1 MTIMLLRT
9 ALIGLLLA
17 SFVLTLAACR
27 PDETPPCTPAP
38 GSSVDPCEPDVH
50 LPQMGGAAGGMIDLG
65 DEPRSLR
72 EMLDG
77 HVVPFVPHLVM
88 RGTYLPGTVR
98 CTAGDRFRPH
108 SYENPEDYSLL
119 LNTLSF
125 RCYADVR
132 ANAYIIGDGPSTVT
146 VQVGWDIYGDG
157 SYESSADIERRRHG
171 YEQLL
176 IRGRFDY
183 EHYYETGNERLTGG
197 IVGRDVV
204 LFIGPTD
211 DLSAEAWLVMATWD
225 VQRREDDIVVAVH
238 PDREL
243 WRRLRPDD
251 YPTHRAAL
259 EMELPAFTLAVTT
272 ANEAR
277 VAAYGGRTG
286 ADPGLPMLVA
296 NVDQLPQF
304 MTAVGAYGHPDGPP
318 AQPPPVP
325 ACATGT
331 AVTDTG
337 VNRGLVYDCGA
348 LLAGKDEL
356 RGTAT
361 LDWSVDTSITDWEGV
376 ATSGTPD
383 RVTELDL
390 SSEGLSGSIPAEL
403 GTLFALTTLDLS
415 MNALTGDIPA
425 ELGLLPNLEEIRLSG
440 NSLTGCIPVA
450 LKDVATNDLSSLSLL
465 YCQPPAPEDLS
476 AGTAGEASV
485 PLSWNAVANAST
497 YWVEYRG
504 DGLGPPPPTR
514 SPGRPTRWTGWPV

>member
-1 MTIMLLRT
+1 
-9 ALIGLLLA
+9 
-17 SFVLTLAACR
+17 
-27 PDETPPCTPAP
+27 
-38 GSSVDPCEPDVH
+38 
-50 LPQMGGAAGGMIDLG
+50 MIDLG
-65 DEPRSLR
+65 DEPRSVR
-72 EMLDG
+72 ELLDG
-77 HVVPFVPHLVM
+77 YVVPFVPHLVV

-125 RCYADVR
+125 RCYADVH
-132 ANAYIIGDGPSTVT
+132 ANAYIVGDGPSTVT

-157 SYESSADIERRRHG
+157 SYESSTDIERRRHG

-176 IRGRFDY
+176 IGGRFDY

-204 LFIGPTD
+204 LLIGPTD

-225 VQRREDDIVVAVH
+225 VQRQEDDTVVAVH

-243 WRRLRPDD
+243 WRRLRPDN

-259 EMELPAFTLAVTT
+259 EMELPAFTQAVTT
-272 ANEAR
+272 ANQAR
-277 VAAYGGRTG
+277 VAANGGRTG
-286 ADPGLPMLVA
+286 ATANLPMLVT
-296 NVDQLPQF
+296 NVDQLRQF

-325 ACATGT
+325 ACTIGT
-331 AVTDTG
+331 AVTDAG

-361 LDWSVDTSITDWEGV
+361 LDWSVDTSITDWEGIT
-376 ATSGTPD
+376 TSGTPS

-390 SSEGLSGSIPAEL
+390 SSEGLNGTIPAEL
-403 GTLFALTTLDLS
+403 GRLFALTTLDLN

-425 ELGLLPNLEEIRLSG
+425 ELGLLPNLEELRLSG
-440 NSLTGCIPVA
+440 NSLTGCIPLA
-450 LKDVATNDLSSLSLL
+450 LKDVATNDLSSLNLL

-476 AGTAGEASV
+476 AGTAREASV
-485 PLSWNAVANAST
+485 PLSWSAVANAST
-497 YWVEYRG
+497 
-504 DGLGPPPPTR
+504 
-514 SPGRPTRWTGWPV
+514 